1 MAFVGASGCGKSTCL
16 QLAQRMYD
24 VDPSG
29 GPHSGVFLDGKNVRQ
44 LQPAW
49 IRRQF
54 GVVSQEPN
62 LFDLT
67 IRGNI
72 AYGDLNRVV
81 PMEEI
86 IAAAKAAN
94 IHAFVESLPEVRNI
108 QW

>member
-1 MAFVGASGCGKSTCL
+1 
-16 QLAQRMYD
+16 MYD

-29 GPHSGVFLDGKNVRQ
+29 GSHSGGFLDGKNVRQ

-49 IRRQF
+49 IRRQL
-54 GVVSQEPN
+54 GVAAQEPN

-72 AYGDLNRVV
+72 DYGDLSREV
-81 PMEEI
+81 PTEEI

-108 QW
+108 RR